1 MKATKLTTLDLMV
14 DTSKMQE
21 QGVDPFLINLY
32 SFSMRV
38 VLGSLTRTGDLTDIP
53 PGEMEFSAIM
63 NKSFLGDTPASL
75 DNPNDLESLLL
86 SQKEAVSYKVIQP
99 YVCDRIRLLQGLG
112 AAKYSFERGY
122 DCEVVV
128 YEEDAASTANKLT
141 GKVVCIDFLSRRL
154 NRSLY
159 IYVKV
164 NS

>member
-1 MKATKLTTLDLMV
+1 MKAAKLATLDLVV

-21 QGVDPFLINLY
+21 QGTDPFLINLY
-32 SFSMRV
+32 SFAMRV
-38 VLGSLTRTGDLTDIP
+38 VLGSLTRTGDLTDLP

-63 NKSFLGDTPASL
+63 NKSFLGDTPVAL
-75 DNPNDLESLLL
+75 ENPNELESLLL
-86 SQKEAVSYKVIQP
+86 SQKEAVSYKIIQP
-99 YVCDRIRLLQGLG
+99 YVCDHARLLQGLG

-128 YEEDAASTANKLT
+128 YEEGAKSSADKLS
-141 GKVVCIDFLSRRL
+141 GKFVCIDFLSRRL

-164 NS
+164 DS